1 MIPRAARGRL
11 LAMLAM
17 LARRGRIMSLL
28 GWLLA
33 SWLPSASAFAA
44 SALVWLLAS
53 WLPSARAW
61 AEAASASAAS
71 ALGWLLASWLP
82 SARAWAWAAA
92 ASASAAFVFLWL
104 LAFALFSVFIFF
116 LLFSVVFGFSRR
128 RLASSFFRFV
138 RLVRLFLSSL
148 SMHRRSDVERLS
160 GLRVLIKWT
169 FEPLPSSLVSFV
181 LDGSIVSF
189 VLTGFVS
196 FFGSFA
202 SF

>member
-44 SALVWLLAS
+44 SALV
-53 WLPSARAW
+53 
-61 AEAASASAAS
+61 
-71 ALGWLLASWLP
+71 WLLASWLP

-148 SMHRRSDVERLS
+148 SMRRRSDVERLS

-196 FFGSFA
+196 FSGSFA